1 MKIAYQD
8 DYIEV
13 PIKHHSDSAFLLER
27 LPTKVICSCYISAMR
42 IPLAS
47 SGLRSEDVAIAIEVL
62 QSGNLTM
69 GKHVMNFEIQMA
81 DYLGVSNFVMVNSGS
96 SANLAIFE
104 ALLRPTKSSPLLE
117 EDEGVLVP
125 AIAWPTTIWPIIQL
139 GLHPVFVDVEAD
151 SLAIDLEK
159 AQNLINL
166 GRRNIKAIFPIHP
179 LGYGVDPSRLDNFS
193 RMNNLI
199 QINDVCESL
208 GSWYGDKH
216 AGTSGLAGSFSFY
229 FSHHITTMEGG
240 GVATNNEEFADDLR
254 SIRSHGWSRDRKD
267 SATWSEH
274 LTQND
279 SKFLF
284 VSTGYNIRPMEIQ
297 AAIGSSQ
304 IRDIDSFIS
313 KRRNIAS
320 RVLESVKGTQLSV
333 IGDQTLINQI
343 DSKNHSWMLIPIQC
357 KNANQKNV
365 VVKFLNELEIET
377 RPVLTGKFL
386 SQPAIERIDKH
397 HENPLNFPVSNHI
410 SETCFL
416 VGAHHDLSP
425 EQIDFLSQS
434 INHAT
439 KLKYDE

>member
-1 MKIAYQD
+1 M
-8 DYIEV
+8 V
-13 PIKHHSDSAFLLER
+13 SL
-27 LPTKVICSCYISAMR
+27 MR

-47 SGLRSEDVAIAIEVL
+47 SGLRAEDVAIAIEVL

-69 GKHVMNFEIQMA
+69 GKHVKNFEIQMA
-81 DYLGVSNFVMVNSGS
+81 DYLGVSNFVMMNSGS

-104 ALLRPTKSSPLLE
+104 AILRPTKSSPLLE
-117 EDEGVLVP
+117 EGDGVLVP

-159 AQNLINL
+159 AQHLINL
-166 GRRNIKAIFPIHP
+166 GLRNIKAIFPIHP

-193 RMNNLI
+193 RNNNLV

-216 AGTSGLAGSFSFY
+216 SGTSGLAGSFSFY

-320 RVLESVKGTQLSV
+320 RVLESVKGTELSV
-333 IGDQTLINQI
+333 IGDQTLMNQI
-343 DSKNHSWMLIPIQC
+343 ESKNHSWMLIPIQC
-357 KNANQKNV
+357 KNAKQKNV

-377 RPVLTGKFL
+377 RPVLTGNFL

-397 HENPLNFPVSNHI
+397 HESPLNFPVSNHI
-410 SETCFL
+410 SESCFL

-434 INHAT
+434 IEHASQ
-439 KLKYDE
+439 LKYD